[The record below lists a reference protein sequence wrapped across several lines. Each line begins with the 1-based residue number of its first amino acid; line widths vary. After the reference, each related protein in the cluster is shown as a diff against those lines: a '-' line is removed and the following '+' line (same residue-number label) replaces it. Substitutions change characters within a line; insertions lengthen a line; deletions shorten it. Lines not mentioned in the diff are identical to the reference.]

1 MNSLLIAII
10 AIILF
15 WLGYRFYSGRFIKLY
30 GVSERAV
37 TPAHKKYDGVDYVPA
52 KNWVIL
58 FGHHFSSISGAAP
71 IIGPI
76 LALSIWGW
84 GPTIFWIIIGSIFIG
99 GVHDF
104 GSLVISV
111 KMQGRSIADITTTVI
126 SRRAKLFFASFVWL
140 TLILVIA
147 VFVYLCA
154 KTLAF
159 EPKIVIP
166 SIGLIAVAILVGHL
180 LYNRKTNQR
189 AVTLLGL
196 ASIFLLIFLGEKFPI
211 KIPTANPQ
219 LVWGYILLI
228 YCFIASITPVQILLQ
243 PRDYLS
249 AYLLV
254 FGVLFGYLG
263 ILISHPKLSLP
274 FFTGWHA
281 QNSAMWPMLFV
292 TVACG
297 AISGFHS
304 LVASGTTS
312 KQISTEA
319 HARRIGY
326 GAMLT
331 EAIVAV
337 LAVLVVAAGL
347 KNQAALSVFL
357 GKGGS
362 GPVGAFGYGYGTLTR
377 PVLAGIGGFF
387 AIVILNA
394 FILTTLDTATRIGR
408 YLTHEL
414 FGIKNK
420 YIATLA
426 VVVLS
431 GWLGLSG
438 NWAKIWPIFGAA
450 NQLVAAL
457 ALLVIT
463 MWLLSRNTRI
473 IYTAI
478 PCVFMLLTA
487 IGALAYRMPVYFR
500 SKDILLG
507 IISAA
512 LLIISIYML
521 WEVFVCL
528 SRKKHRRLK
537 GADLSLD
544 EGQV

>member
-1 MNSLLIAII
+1 MNTLII
-10 AIILF
+10 AVITIVLF
-15 WLGYRFYSGRFIKLY
+15 WLAYRFYSRRFIKLY
-30 GVSERAV
+30 GVSEKTV
-37 TPAHKKYDGVDYVPA
+37 TPAHKNYDGVDYVPA

-58 FGHHFSSISGAAP
+58 FGHHFSSIAGAAP
-71 IIGPI
+71 VIGPI

-84 GPTIFWIIIGSIFIG
+84 GPTILWIILGSIFIG

-111 KMQGRSIADITTTVI
+111 KHGSRSIADITENII
-126 SRRAKLFFASFVWL
+126 SRKAKLFFASFVWL

-154 KTLAF
+154 KTLSF
-159 EPKIVIP
+159 EPRIVIP
-166 SIGLIAVAILVGHL
+166 SVGLIAVAILVGYM
-180 LYNRKTNQR
+180 LYNLKTNQVV
-189 AVTLLGL
+189 VTLLGL
-196 ASIFLLIFLGEKFPI
+196 AGIILLILLGKNFPM
-211 KIPTANPQ
+211 KLPVQNPQ
-219 LVWGYILLI
+219 LIWGYILLI
-228 YCFIASITPVQILLQ
+228 YCFVASITPVQILLQ

-254 FGVLFGYLG
+254 LGLLFGYLG
-263 ILISHPKLSLP
+263 ILISHPNVSMP
-274 FFTGWHA
+274 FFTGWHLKD
-281 QNSAMWPMLFV
+281 SAMWPMLFV

-304 LVASGTTS
+304 LIASGTTS
-312 KQISTEA
+312 KQISNEG

-331 EAIVAV
+331 EAAV
-337 LAVLVVAAGL
+337 SVMAILVVAAGL
-347 KNQAALSVFL
+347 KNHAELTGLLA
-357 GKGGS
+357 KGGP
-362 GPVGAFGYGYGTLTR
+362 GPIGAFGRGYGILTTSI
-377 PVLAGIGGFF
+377 LGGIGGFF

-414 FGIKNK
+414 FGIKNR
-420 YIATLA
+420 YIATLI

-438 NWAKIWPIFGAA
+438 NWNKIWPIFGAA

-473 IYTAI
+473 VYTAI
-478 PCVFMLLTA
+478 PCAFMLLTT
-487 IGALAYRMPVYFR
+487 IGALVYKIPKHFHN
-500 SKDILLG
+500 KDVLLG
-507 IISAA
+507 IISVA
-512 LLIISIYML
+512 LLVIAVYML
-521 WEVFVCL
+521 WEVFVYL
-528 SRKKHRRLK
+528 KRR
-537 GADLSLD
+537 
-544 EGQV
+544 VRTT

>member
-1 MNSLLIAII
+1 MNSLIIAVIAII
-10 AIILF
+10 MF
-15 WLGYRFYSGRFIKLY
+15 YVGYRFYSRIFVKLY
-30 GVSERAV
+30 SVSEETV
-37 TPAHKKYDGVDYVPA
+37 TPAHKNYDGVDYVPA

-58 FGHHFSSISGAAP
+58 FGHHFASIAGAAP
-71 IIGPI
+71 VIGPI

-84 GPTIFWIIIGSIFIG
+84 GPAILWIIIGSIFIG

-104 GSLVISV
+104 GSLVLSV
-111 KMQGRSIADITTTVI
+111 KREGRSIADITENII

-154 KTLAF
+154 RTLTF

-166 SIGLIAVAILVGHL
+166 SIGLIAVAIVVGYL
-180 LYNRKTNQR
+180 LYNVKTNQV

-196 ASIFLLIFLGEKFPI
+196 AGIILLILLGKKFPV
-211 KIPTANPQ
+211 KIAAENPQ
-219 LVWGYILLI
+219 LLWGYILLI

-249 AYLLV
+249 AYLLI
-254 FGVLFGYLG
+254 FGLLFGYVG
-263 ILISHPKLSLP
+263 ILVSRPNVSMP
-274 FFTGWHA
+274 FFTGW
-281 QNSAMWPMLFV
+281 QLRDNAMWPMLFV

-304 LVASGTTS
+304 LIASGTTS
-312 KQISTEA
+312 KQISSEI
-319 HARRIGY
+319 HSRRIGY
-326 GAMLT
+326 GAMLA
-331 EAIVAV
+331 EAAVAV
-337 LAVLVVAAGL
+337 MAILVVAAGL
-347 KNQAALSVFL
+347 KNHAELTGFL
-357 GKGGS
+357 AEGGS
-362 GPVGAFGYGYGTLTR
+362 GPIGAFGHGYGIITNSILG
-377 PVLAGIGGFF
+377 GIGGFF

-414 FGIKNK
+414 FGIKNR
-420 YIATLA
+420 YLATLI

-438 NWAKIWPIFGAA
+438 NWSKIWPIFGAA

-478 PCVFMLLTA
+478 PCVFMLLTT
-487 IGALAYRMPVYFR
+487 IGALVYKIPKYF
-500 SKDILLG
+500 SNKDIILG
-507 IISAA
+507 VISVA
-512 LLIISIYML
+512 LLVIAIYML
-521 WEVFVCL
+521 YEVSTFL
-528 SRKKHRRLK
+528 RRRKR
-537 GADLSLD
+537 AA
-544 EGQV
+544 

>member
-1 MNSLLIAII
+1 MNSLAVAAI

-15 WLGYRFYSGRFIKLY
+15 SLGYIFYSKKFVVLF
-30 GVSERAV
+30 GVSEKTV
-37 TPAHKKYDGVDYVPA
+37 TPAHRKYDGVDYVPA
-52 KNWVIL
+52 KNWLVL

-71 IIGPI
+71 VIGPV

-84 GPTIFWIIIGSIFIG
+84 GPTVLWIIVGSIFIG

-104 GSLVISV
+104 GSLVLSI
-111 KMQGRSIADITTTVI
+111 KKGGNSIADITSSVI

-159 EPKIVIP
+159 EPKVVIP
-166 SIGLIAVAILVGHL
+166 SIGLIPVAILVGHL
-180 LYNRKTNQR
+180 LYNVKANHTL
-189 AVTLLGL
+189 VTLLGVGAIVLLVL
-196 ASIFLLIFLGEKFPI
+196 AGDRFPVRI
-211 KIPTANPQ
+211 EAENPQ
-219 LVWGYILLI
+219 IFWGYLLLI
-228 YCFIASITPVQILLQ
+228 YCFVASIAPVQVLLQ

-249 AYLLV
+249 AYLLM

-263 ILISHPKLSLP
+263 ILISRPNMSLP
-274 FFTGWHA
+274 FFRGFHLA
-281 QNSAMWPMLFV
+281 DNAMWPMLFV

-304 LVASGTTS
+304 LIASGTTS
-312 KQISTEA
+312 KQISSETQS
-319 HARRIGY
+319 RRIGY
-326 GAMLT
+326 GAMLV
-331 EAIVAV
+331 EASVAV

-347 KNQAALSVFL
+347 KSHTVLTVFL

-362 GPVGAFGYGYGTLTR
+362 GPIGAFGHGYGVLTKS
-377 PVLAGIGGFF
+377 VLSGMGGFF
-387 AIVILNA
+387 AIVVLNT

-414 FGIKNK
+414 FGIKNR
-420 YIATLA
+420 YIATLI

-438 NWAKIWPIFGAA
+438 NWAKVWLIFGAA

-463 MWLLSRNTRI
+463 MWLLSRKANV
-473 IYTAI
+473 IYTAV

-487 IGALAYRMPVYFR
+487 MGALVYKIPKYFQ

-507 IISAA
+507 IISLA
-512 LLIISIYML
+512 LLIITIYL
-521 WEVFVCL
+521 LIETF
-528 SRKKHRRLK
+528 SKIKNRK
-537 GADLSLD
+537 
-544 EGQV
+544 